1 VTPLHSRVLTEV
13 AGNQMQ
19 GGEHAIALVA
29 LLYLPVAVTGLLLA
43 LEAGASAGFP
53 QAVRLRN
60 AYLSSPPTVRM
71 AAFGMAVS
79 ATVHLAL
86 APSHWAEDH
95 VRAVL
100 FTLDGVAL
108 AAVAVWALTLRFP
121 GWRAAAAAL
130 LGTGILAYAGYV
142 VAGVEQLDAVG
153 VATKLVE
160 ASVICLVLVGSSHR
174 FAFGENALRNLASP
188 RAHGGF
194 LR

>member
-1 VTPLHSRVLTEV
+1 MS
-13 AGNQMQ
+13 

-29 LLYLPVAVTGLLLA
+29 LLYLPIAVTALLLA
-43 LEAGASAGFP
+43 LEVATRAGFS
-53 QAVRLRN
+53 QAVALRN
-60 AYLSSPPTVRM
+60 AYVTSPPTFRM
-71 AAFGMAVS
+71 AALGMAVS
-79 ATVHLAL
+79 ATVHLSL

-108 AAVAVWALTLRFP
+108 GAIAVCALMLRFP
-121 GWRAAAAAL
+121 GWRAAASAL
-130 LGTGILAYAGYV
+130 LGTEILAYAGYV
-142 VAGVEQLDAVG
+142 VAGLEQLDAVG
-153 VATKLVE
+153 IATKLVE

-174 FAFGENALRNLASP
+174 LAARGSRLGSLASP